1 MKRTADWPVNL
12 DKATMAE
19 LEKIRNEVRLYES
32 QVVDALTAC
41 YENESPLDLL
51 PRSIERVFRW
61 GELSHSH
68 VVPLRSGALGQVDY
82 VDYGVVFALSVHNTS
97 STMLLWVRV
106 GGRDGLE
113 ASSLVPGEAT
123 ERSVGHTAL
132 DLLRRVYAHARE
144 SPPLPNVLEKTK
156 AFLALAKEE
165 PVPGGA

>member
-19 LEKIRNEVRLYES
+19 LEKIRDQVRTYEA
-32 QVVDALTAC
+32 QVVDALSRR
-41 YENESPLDLL
+41 YEHESPLDLL
-51 PRSIERVFRW
+51 LRSIERVFRW
-61 GELSHSH
+61 GELGH
-68 VVPLRSGALGQVDY
+68 VVPLRSGTLGQVNY

-144 SPPLPNVLEKTK
+144 SPPLPNVVEKTK